1 MSLIKQI
8 WIAIATMMAIAFAG
22 AIVVKVLSAR
32 HYLEQEIRVKNID
45 NATALALSL
54 SQLPKDDATVEL
66 QVAAQFDAGHY
77 RFIRVVSPMGKVLAE
92 RASEEVVKGVPGW
105 FVALIP
111 ISAPPGQAK
120 IQDGWKQFGSVS
132 IASQEQ
138 FAYLS
143 LWRGTLGLAWGFF
156 LGALVAGAA
165 GTLFVRVI
173 TRPLS
178 AVVDQARALAERR
191 FVTMP
196 EPRTPELASM
206 ARAMNGLVE
215 RLRSMFSEEAAR
227 LEALRRRV
235 NHDALTGLASRVYF
249 LSHLREVLL
258 GEQSAPSGS
267 LLFVRLL
274 DLNELNRRLGRPG
287 ADDLLKHVAEEIGAW
302 GEGRAGQRAGRI
314 NAGEFAVICP
324 ALDST
329 ESVEGV
335 ALDLHRWLMER
346 VQPRWIDKVPD
357 LLHLS
362 AVRYRRGQD
371 PGELLSRANE
381 ALAQAALKGPN
392 GWFAVED
399 GGGQPALPTEQWR
412 TLLTEAV
419 QGGRLSLN
427 FFPVVSGDGAASL
440 HREGVIRL
448 RVEGQDALLPAGDFM
463 PMAAQLNLTAP
474 IDLGMVKL
482 AIEHL
487 RKGAGDVAVNLS
499 AQTIA
504 DFHFRTELMQLLKGY
519 PDLCKRLLFEVPEYG
534 VFQQF
539 DAFRELSRTLKTLGA
554 RVGIEYFG
562 QRFAQS
568 DQLADLG
575 LDYIKVHPAYIRGV
589 ASNPGNQEFLRGLCK
604 MAHAL
609 GITVVAL
616 GVEDPQDLPLL
627 ASLGFDGATGP
638 GVR

>member
-8 WIAIATMMAIAFAG
+8 WIAIATMMAIAFGG
-22 AIVVKVLSAR
+22 AMVVSVLSAR
-32 HYLEQEIRVKNID
+32 HYLEQQLRVKNID

-54 SQLPKDDATVEL
+54 SQLPKDEATVEL

-77 RFIRVVSPMGKVLAE
+77 RFIRVLSPVGKVLAE
-92 RASEEVVKGVPGW
+92 RASEAAVQDVPGW

-111 ISAPPGQAK
+111 ISAPPGQAQ

-132 IASQEQ
+132 LASQEQ
-138 FAYLS
+138 FAYQS
-143 LWRGTLGLAWGFF
+143 LWQGTLELAWGFF

-173 TRPLS
+173 TRPLG

-191 FVTMP
+191 FVTVP
-196 EPRTPELASM
+196 EPRTPELAGV
-206 ARAMNGLVE
+206 ARAMNGMVE

-227 LEALRRRV
+227 LEALRQRV
-235 NHDALTGLASRVYF
+235 NHDALTGLASREYF
-249 LSHLREVLL
+249 LSHLREALL
-258 GEQSAPSGS
+258 GEQSAPVGS
-267 LLFVRLL
+267 LLIVRLL

-287 ADDLLKHVAEEIGAW
+287 ADALLKHVADEIGAW
-302 GEGRAGQRAGRI
+302 GEGRPGQRAGRI
-314 NAGEFAVICP
+314 NGGEFAVICP
-324 ALDST
+324 AHD
-329 ESVEGV
+329 SVESAG
-335 ALDLHRWLMER
+335 LDLHRWLTER
-346 VQPRWIDKVPD
+346 LLPRWSDKVPD
-357 LLHLS
+357 LLQLG

-371 PGELLSRANE
+371 PGEVLARANE

-392 GWFAVED
+392 GWYAVED
-399 GGGQPALPTEQWR
+399 GGGQPAVPTEQWR

-427 FFPVVSGDGAASL
+427 FFPVVSGDGAAAL

-448 RVEGQDALLPAGDFM
+448 RIEGQGGLLAAGDFM

-474 IDLGMVKL
+474 IDLGVVKL
-482 AIEHL
+482 AVEHL
-487 RKGAGDVAVNLS
+487 RTGSGDIAVNLS

-504 DFHFRTELMQLLKGY
+504 DFRFRTELTQLLKGY
-519 PDLCKRLLFEVPEYG
+519 PDICKRLLFEVPEYG

-568 DQLADLG
+568 EQLADLG
-575 LDYIKVHPAYIRGV
+575 LDYIKVHPAYVRGV
-589 ASNPGNQEFLRGLCK
+589 AHNPGNQEFLRGLCK
-604 MAHAL
+604 MAHAI

-638 GVR
+638 GIR